1 MMPLKLLETKKTN
14 QEELQR
20 FKMDQ
25 EDFDWLAEH
34 SEEIGEKYK
43 GKYIAVVNKEIFVGD
58 SIEEVMLGARSKYP
72 QRDAFIEYVPVK
84 KRVMVL

>member
-1 MMPLKLLETKKTN
+1 MPLKLIETKKTSK
-14 QEELQR
+14 EEFQR
-20 FKMDQ
+20 FKADQ

-43 GKYIAVVNKEIFVGD
+43 GKYIAVINKEIFVGD
-58 SIEEVMLGARSKYP
+58 SIEKVMLDAKLKYP
-72 QRDAFIEYVPVK
+72 ERDAFIEYVPIK